1 MMSLDCGMS
10 LDIGTDD
17 EDTTP
22 TVTRASLARE
32 DAGSTADSGDHS
44 RAKLATVI
52 PRLLYFGGYK
62 QANHLDSVVAHGITA
77 FLCVAREAPKPSFVT
92 DADVTSGA
100 VLFQRLDMVDGGAT
114 KLADYL
120 PDAFAFIDQC
130 AASGRRVMV
139 YCAQGYS
146 RSASVVIAYLMRARH
161 LSYSEALKI
170 ARQERRADPN
180 IFFCMEL
187 EEMSYKGS
195 ASVATLC
202 GCGGGA
208 AAPPSRPL
216 PSYFRGPPPPPPHAL
231 PAGDECSPRSRPMS
245 PSTAMGFAPLD
256 SLERSDREM
265 SVNVASVHDL
275 LHQSGLLHA
284 DGTPHP

>member
-187 EEMSYKGS
+187 EKMSYKGS
-195 ASVATLC
+195 ASAATPSP
-202 GCGGGA
+202 
-208 AAPPSRPL
+208 APSSRPL
-216 PSYFRGPPPPPPHAL
+216 PSYFLGPPPPPHAL
-231 PAGDECSPRSRPMS
+231 PVGDECSPRSRPMS

-256 SLERSDREM
+256 SPERSGDREM

-275 LHQSGLLHA
+275 LHQSGLLNVDEA
-284 DGTPHP
+284 ARSP